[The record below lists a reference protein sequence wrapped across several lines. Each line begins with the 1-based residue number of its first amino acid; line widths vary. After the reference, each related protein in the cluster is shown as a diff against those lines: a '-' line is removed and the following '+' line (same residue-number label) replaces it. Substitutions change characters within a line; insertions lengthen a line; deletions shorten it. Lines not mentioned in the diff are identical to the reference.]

1 MLSIH
6 VRCVK
11 KRSPFACVHIL
22 VLSYVV
28 ACGRVVVCSAP
39 THAIAMRWR
48 AYEKERECSYQKKLS
63 YSTLPTDRYPLLH
76 HCASP

>member
-1 MLSIH
+1 MRTYTRTV
-6 VRCVK
+6 VR
-11 KRSPFACVHIL
+11 
-22 VLSYVV
+22 
-28 ACGRVVVCSAP
+28 GRVRPCGCMLCP
-39 THAIAMRWR
+39 HPCHRYMRWR